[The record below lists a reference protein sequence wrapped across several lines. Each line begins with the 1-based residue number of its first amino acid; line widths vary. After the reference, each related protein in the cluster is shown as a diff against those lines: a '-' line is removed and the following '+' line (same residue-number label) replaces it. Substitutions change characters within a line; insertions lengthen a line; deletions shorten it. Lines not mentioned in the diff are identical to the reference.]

1 MTMHDLNTALHYA
14 DQYLFLKDKIIYGAG
29 KTNEISSKGDPRM
42 VCSIKKEVIEKTI
55 EFHGHSC
62 PGLTIGIRVSELAM
76 EKLDIQNA
84 KTPVCVAET
93 DMCGVDAIQFLTG
106 CSFGKG
112 NLIHKDYGKSAF
124 TFYDRDA
131 QKGFRAVFK
140 DNFARDEKN
149 RDNRIKRILEADLKD
164 LFLTQKVDTPPVR
177 PARILKSI
185 QCDACR
191 EMTMES
197 RIRMFDGKNLCIP
210 CFKTVEQKV

>member
-1 MTMHDLNTALHYA
+1 MT
-14 DQYLFLKDKIIYGAG
+14 
-29 KTNEISSKGDPRM
+29 
-42 VCSIKKEVIEKTI
+42 CSIKKEVIKKTI

-62 PGLTIGIRVSELAM
+62 PGLTIGIRVAELAM
-76 EKLDIQNA
+76 EKLDIHNA
-84 KTPVCVAET
+84 KVPVCVTET

-124 TFYDRDA
+124 TFYDRDT

-140 DNFARDEKN
+140 DNFARDEEN
-149 RDNRIKRILEADLKD
+149 RDNRIERLLQADLKD
-164 LFLTQKVDTPPVR
+164 LFWTEDVAAPPVR

-185 QCDACR
+185 QCDNCH

-197 RIRMFDGKNLCIP
+197 RIRLFEGNNLCIP
-210 CFKTVEQKV
+210 CFQDVEQKI